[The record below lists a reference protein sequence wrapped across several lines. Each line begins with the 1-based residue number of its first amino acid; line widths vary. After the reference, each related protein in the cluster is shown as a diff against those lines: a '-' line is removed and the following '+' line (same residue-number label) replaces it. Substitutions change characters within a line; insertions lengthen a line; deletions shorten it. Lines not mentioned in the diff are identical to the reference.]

1 MLVQIVEE
9 LETKVHQAIDTI
21 ALLQME
27 IEELK
32 EKNDILCHKI
42 QALSKNNE
50 TLECK
55 NQQLT
60 TDQQIWQDRLNKL
73 LDKIQKFDLTCLK

>member
-1 MLVQIVEE
+1 MLVPIFEE

-32 EKNDILCHKI
+32 EKNDTLGHKI
-42 QALSKNNE
+42 QELSKNNE
-50 TLECK
+50 TLEYK
-55 NQQLT
+55 NQKLT
-60 TDQQIWQDRLNKL
+60 ADQQIWQERLNKL
-73 LDKIQKFDLTCLK
+73 LEKIQKFDLTCLK